1 MNKQPVY
8 LLEDLRRWF
17 KEKWTAQDGSP
28 CGAYEGKG
36 RVKCRPSK
44 KVSGRTTKTWGEMD
58 KKEKRSAIRLKQK
71 AHRRGHQFSSH
82 KTGETWKGD
91 KYQPE
96 KVKSTVKESAQIKPN
111 KAEMKQI
118 MSYLKG
124 SINNPNRFYYLLL
137 LSGMNGSK
145 ANSLLF
151 DLKNPNL
158 RTSSPIFRKR
168 LLKLLK
174 SIIDAIT
181 KDQLLYNRVRSMALS
196 GNLSLHEQEGAAT
209 GGGDAGGESGG
220 MGGMSVGGGYIEGM
234 PDATPPEQTSGPAW
248 GASPPPNKKNKK
260 RLVKM
265 YQDFANL
272 HRRNNAN

>member
-44 KVSGRTTKTWGEMD
+44 KVSGKTAKTWGEMD
-58 KKEKRSAIRLKQK
+58 KKEKRKAVRLKQK
-71 AHRRGHQFSSH
+71 AHRKGHQFSRH
-82 KTGETWKGD
+82 DTGKTWQGGG

-96 KVKSTVKESAQIKPN
+96 KNTVSESVKPN

-181 KDQLLYNRVRSMALS
+181 KDQLLYSRVRSMALS

-220 MGGMSVGGGYIEGM
+220 MGGMSVGGGFIEGM
-234 PDATPPEQTSGPAW
+234 PDATPANQTSGPVW
-248 GASPPPNKKNKK
+248 GTEIPQKSKERK
-260 RLVKM
+260 RRAKM
-265 YQDFANL
+265 IRRFNNL
-272 HRRNNAN
+272 YRRNNAN

>member
-1 MNKQPVY
+1 MNNNPVY

-28 CGAYEGKG
+28 CGGYTGKG

-44 KVSGRTTKTWGEMD
+44 KVSSKTAQTWGEMS
-58 KKEKRSAIRLKQK
+58 KKQKRKAIRLKQK

-82 KTGETWKGD
+82 KTGKTWEGK
-91 KYQPE
+91 KYSPK
-96 KVKSTVKESAQIKPN
+96 KVKKTIKEAAAKPS
-111 KAEMKQI
+111 KAEMKHI

-124 SINNPNRFYYLLL
+124 SVNNPARFYYLLL
-137 LSGMNGSK
+137 LSGMNGGK
-145 ANSLLF
+145 ANSILF

-158 RTSSPIFRKR
+158 RTANPFYRKR
-168 LLKLLK
+168 MLALLKN
-174 SIIDAIT
+174 IIDAIT

-196 GNLSLHEQEGAAT
+196 GNLTLHEQEGAAT
-209 GGGDAGGESGG
+209 GGGMAGGESGVA
-220 MGGMSVGGGYIEGM
+220 GGMSVGVAFIEGM
-234 PDATPPEQTSGPAW
+234 PDATPAEQTPGPSW
-248 GASPPPNKKNKK
+248 GSSPPPKKKNRK

-265 YQDFANL
+265 YQHFANL

>member
-1 MNKQPVY
+1 MNNNPVY

-36 RVKCRPSK
+36 RVKCRPSQR
-44 KVSGRTTKTWGEMD
+44 VSGKTTKTWGEMD
-58 KKEKRSAIRLKQK
+58 KKEKRRAIRLKQK
-71 AHRRGHQFSSH
+71 AHRKGHQFSSH
-82 KTGETWKGD
+82 KTGKTWEGN
-91 KYQPE
+91 KYSPK
-96 KVKSTVKESAQIKPN
+96 KVKKTIKEATSKSN

-151 DLKNPNL
+151 DLKHPTL
-158 RTSSPIFRKR
+158 RTANPIFRKR
-168 LLKLLK
+168 MLGLLKN
-174 SIIDAIT
+174 IIDAIT

-196 GNLSLHEQEGAAT
+196 GNLSLHEEEGAGA
-209 GGGDAGGESGG
+209 GGGDAGGQG
-220 MGGMSVGGGYIEGM
+220 GGMSVGGGYIEGM
-234 PDATPPEQTSGPAW
+234 PDATPPEQTSGPVW
-248 GASPPPNKKNKK
+248 GSSPPPKKKNKK

>member
-1 MNKQPVY
+1 MNNQPQY

-17 KEKWTAQDGSP
+17 REKWTAQDGSP

-44 KVSGRTTKTWGEMD
+44 RVSSKTAKTWGEMD
-58 KKEKRSAIRLKQK
+58 KKEKARAVRLKQK
-71 AHRRGHQFSSH
+71 AHRRGHQYSRH
-82 KTGETWKGD
+82 DTGETWRGGG
-91 KYQPE
+91 KYKPKKQ
-96 KVKSTVKESAQIKPN
+96 SVKESAQLN
-111 KAEMKQI
+111 KTEMKQI

-124 SINNPNRFYYLLL
+124 SINNPSRFYYLLL

-158 RTSSPIFRKR
+158 RTASPMFRKR
-168 LLKLLK
+168 LLGLLK
-174 SIIDAIT
+174 NIIDAIT

-209 GGGDAGGESGG
+209 GGGDAGGMSGG
-220 MGGMSVGGGYIEGM
+220 MGGMSVGGAFIEGM
-234 PDATPPEQTSGPAW
+234 PDATPALQSSGPSY
-248 GASPPPNKKNKK
+248 GSSPPPKKKNRK

-265 YQDFANL
+265 YQKFANL
-272 HRRNNAN
+272 HRRHNAN

>member
-1 MNKQPVY
+1 MSSQPVY

-17 KEKWTAQDGSP
+17 KEKWTAQDGSA
-28 CGAYEGKG
+28 CGAYKGKG

-44 KVSGRTTKTWGEMD
+44 KVSSKTAKTWGEMD
-58 KKEKRSAIRLKQK
+58 KKEKAKAVRLKQK
-71 AHRRGHQFSSH
+71 AHRKGHQFSRH
-82 KTGETWKGD
+82 DTGKTWRGGG
-91 KYQPE
+91 KYKPKKQ
-96 KVKSTVKESAQIKPN
+96 SVKESVQPN

-137 LSGMNGSK
+137 LSGMNGAK

-151 DLKNPNL
+151 DLKHPNL
-158 RTSSPIFRKR
+158 RTSSPMFRKR
-168 LLKLLK
+168 LLGLLK

-220 MGGMSVGGGYIEGM
+220 MGGMSVGGAFIEGM
-234 PDATPPEQTSGPAW
+234 PDATPALQSSGPSY
-248 GASPPPNKKNKK
+248 GSSPPPTKKNRK
-260 RLVKM
+260 RVACWLW
-265 YQDFANL
+265 
-272 HRRNNAN
+272 